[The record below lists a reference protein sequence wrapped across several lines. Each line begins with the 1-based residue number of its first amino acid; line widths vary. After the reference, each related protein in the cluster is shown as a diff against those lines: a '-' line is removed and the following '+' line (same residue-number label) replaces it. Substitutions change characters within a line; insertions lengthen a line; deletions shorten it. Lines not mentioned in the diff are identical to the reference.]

1 MSGYQNFQISVQ
13 DLYEGS
19 QYAKA
24 RFGRGKRSE
33 TRPNTTTVYSKWLG
47 NLTWSVQFWNTSIE
61 SLPKMMS
68 QNQKEIGDEEPYY

>member
-33 TRPNTTTVYSKWLG
+33 TRPNTTTVRWGL
-47 NLTWSVQFWNTSIE
+47 E
-61 SLPKMMS
+61 
-68 QNQKEIGDEEPYY
+68 